1 MLTQK
6 ILRLGGSMK
15 SKHFTNGAINCD
27 YILFMQYLLHSVPA
41 GLVRHQNHLIH
52 FLELGPNFSIVQI
65 HSLFQSTT
73 KKGHRSAVYL
83 ISMKASSDPQS
94 TNSSSLIIVILL
106 DFCFFPWKDSD
117 RSIFVRGTYAIASS
131 SHSLL
136 FYFYFVCWCDLFLRR
151 DRTNRDR
158 EREKLRTR

>member
-1 MLTQK
+1 
-6 ILRLGGSMK
+6 MK
-15 SKHFTNGAINCD
+15 CWTRKFYDSKVQWNRCTLLNAAINRD
-27 YILFMQYLLHSVPA
+27 YITVHAVFVTFCTCWSSPSSKPSHTFSRTRTQFLHRSDS
-41 GLVRHQNHLIH
+41 LT
-52 FLELGPNFSIVQI
+52 FSINNKNAHI
-65 HSLFQSTT
+65 STE
-73 KKGHRSAVYL
+73 
-83 ISMKASSDPQS
+83 ASSDPQS

>member
-73 KKGHRSAVYL
+73 KTH
-83 ISMKASSDPQS
+83 ISTEASSDPQS
-94 TNSSSLIIVILL
+94 TNSSSFDTDNNKKKHRNQPLIIVIL
-106 DFCFFPWKDSD
+106 FEF
-117 RSIFVRGTYAIASS
+117 
-131 SHSLL
+131 LL
-136 FYFYFVCWCDLFLRR
+136 YPFLTLHARAY
-151 DRTNRDR
+151 
-158 EREKLRTR
+158 LL